1 MVVRV
6 ACRESFARFGAA
18 FAAFCVIGMTPA
30 PVAAQI
36 TGPPAPRPAK
46 SSADT
51 AIEKARELTD
61 PVKRCK
67 PADDGSINVCGSDT
81 ERHRLS
87 PELRAIA
94 NEGREA
100 PPKRPRVEV
109 KAMSLDKLP
118 YNWMS
123 LGGRT
128 KRGPEYN
135 PLYEMAKRATDPETG
150 TAPPP
155 VDPAPAPSGD

>member
-1 MVVRV
+1 MVARA
-6 ACRESFARFGAA
+6 ACRECFARFGTA
-18 FAAFCVIGMTPA
+18 FAFLCVIAMTPPA
-30 PVAAQI
+30 SNAQMI
-36 TGPPAPRPAK
+36 GPPAPKPAK
-46 SSADT
+46 SAADT
-51 AIEKARELTD
+51 AIDNTKEMTD

-67 PADDGSINVCGSDT
+67 PAADGSITVCGSDT

-94 NEGREA
+94 REGREA
-100 PPKRPRVEV
+100 PPKLPRAEA

-123 LGGRT
+123 LGGRM

-135 PLYEMAKRATDPETG
+135 ELYEKVKRETDPETG
-150 TAPPP
+150 TPAPPEDEEP
-155 VDPAPAPSGD
+155 